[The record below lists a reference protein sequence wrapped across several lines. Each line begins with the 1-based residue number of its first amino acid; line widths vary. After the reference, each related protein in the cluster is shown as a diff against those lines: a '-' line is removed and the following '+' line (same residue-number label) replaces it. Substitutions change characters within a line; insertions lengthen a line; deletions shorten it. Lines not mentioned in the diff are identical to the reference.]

1 MDIYLIIRRVCPE
14 MILLKAIRKPHII
27 DSATESAG
35 QRGEI
40 MHMTMIDNQITF
52 SFYTVVFN
60 ELQL

>member
-1 MDIYLIIRRVCPE
+1 

-40 MHMTMIDNQITF
+40 MHMAMIDNQITF